1 MKVKLKY
8 RYKLSLKNIKS
19 GRVVRYD
26 NIVSWRKDEEYTKSY
41 VLNFNDHRRYYQL
54 NEWIIVYTELRK
66 IYEIDE
72 ILGK

>member
-19 GRVVRYD
+19 GRIVRYD
-26 NIVSWRKDEEYTKSY
+26 NIISWRRDDEYTKSY

-54 NEWIIVYTELRK
+54 NEWLIVYAELRK

>member
-19 GRVVRYD
+19 GRIVRYD
-26 NIVSWRKDEEYTKSY
+26 NIISWRRDDEYTKSY

-54 NEWIIVYTELRK
+54 NEWIIVYAELRK
-66 IYEIDE
+66 IYEID
-72 ILGK
+72 

>member
-19 GRVVRYD
+19 GRIVRYD
-26 NIVSWRKDEEYTKSY
+26 NIISWRRDDEYTKSY

-54 NEWIIVYTELRK
+54 NEWIIVYAELRK